1 MSSYQIPIK
10 HNNEFS
16 TIFNN
21 VDYDVSLSSKS
32 NPILFNDT
40 RYLKSSGTIVSS
52 SSITNTFNA
61 LVTSSLKSK

>member
-1 MSSYQIPIK
+1 MSSYQTPIK

-32 NPILFNDT
+32 NMVRAQSLAFL
-40 RYLKSSGTIVSS
+40 YLVAPLPAGPHRS
-52 SSITNTFNA
+52 
-61 LVTSSLKSK
+61 